1 MTSKVPDTVQI
12 ASPCTSVCVIDPPTG
27 LCAGCYRSLDE
38 IAGWISLSTE
48 QRRTLVTELAQRRA
62 RYGEAIASRW
72 GRGACSEAPYA
83 QR

>member
-12 ASPCTSVCVIDPPTG
+12 ASPCISICVIDPPTG

-38 IAGWISLSTE
+38 IAGWIGLSTGE
-48 QRRTLVTELAQRRA
+48 RRTLVAELAQRRA
-62 RYGEAIASRW
+62 RYGEAIASR
-72 GRGACSEAPYA
+72 PIINA

>member
-12 ASPCTSVCVIDPPTG
+12 ASPCISICVIDPPTG

-38 IAGWISLSTE
+38 IAGWIGLSTGE
-48 QRRTLVTELAQRRA
+48 RRTLVAELTRRRA

-72 GRGACSEAPYA
+72 STDA